1 MEICSICGH
10 KNTDNSRFC
19 QECGNP
25 YPSKTTKKELNSKEA
40 TLEPTQAA
48 PNTRTKMKKK
58 NKLIVSIIIT
68 LAVIFIGAHLF
79 IQQSID
85 PYKQLSNADRAFA
98 MKDSDAFLS
107 YFSTQEDVLADHES
121 FYKFMKEEDWTNSIS
136 PSIKE
141 MIRSVEQ
148 GTYLS
153 PIQDR
158 EGNNLISVIDEKY
171 LLFYKK
177 IKVQLEPI
185 KVKATSS
192 VPNTEVT
199 LSNDA
204 TITLAEGSDTV
215 LGNFTPGIHTFNVLV
230 TDDSSEQTYERQN
243 TIIGDGSNEHE
254 LFFDFSDQT
263 INITSDY
270 DDAIIW
276 LNGKSTKKTADQ
288 LNLYNV
294 PRDGTVKLQAVAN
307 VDGGEKKSETVAV
320 EDTQIHLAFADV
332 QEKIQAEE
340 VAKEKKQAM
349 EDFTYE
355 YEDYARQLFY
365 DFRSDYAYA
374 LMYGDFSYVS
384 DYFADGTKLKDDY
397 REFVIDHNDF
407 DFSYQYDFISNDISS
422 IEAINENT
430 FNLYSY
436 EVFDFFTSTDDNWH
450 YERQKKYT
458 LKLISGQLKITGLD
472 DSAKVKKTK
481 ITD

>member
-1 MEICSICGH
+1 MENCSICGK

-25 YPSKTTKKELNSKEA
+25 YPSKTTEIEPKSKEV
-40 TLEPTQAA
+40 TLQSSQAA
-48 PNTRTKMKKK
+48 LKTRTKMKKK
-58 NKLIVSIIIT
+58 NKMILGIIVTLVII
-68 LAVIFIGAHLF
+68 LIGAHLF

-98 MKDSDAFLS
+98 MKDSEALLS
-107 YFSTQEDVLADHES
+107 YFSTHDKVLTDHES
-121 FYKFMKEEDWTNSIS
+121 FYNFMKEEDWTELIS
-136 PSIKE
+136 PAIKE

-158 EGNNLISVIDEKY
+158 EGNNLISVVDEKY

-185 KVKATSS
+185 KVIASSS
-192 VPNTEVT
+192 VPNAEVT
-199 LSNDA
+199 LPNDA

-215 LGNFTPGIHTFNVLV
+215 LGSFTPGIHTFKVLV
-230 TDDSSEQTYERQN
+230 TDDSSEQTYERED
-243 TIIGDGSNEHE
+243 TIIGDGRNAYE

-276 LNGKSTKKTADQ
+276 LNGKSTRKTAEQ
-288 LNLYNV
+288 LKLYNV
-294 PRDGTVKLQAVAN
+294 PTDGTVKLQAITN

-320 EDTQIHLAFADV
+320 EDTQIHLTFADV
-332 QEKIQAEE
+332 QAKIKAEE

-365 DFRSDYAYA
+365 DFRNDYTSA

-384 DYFADGTKLKDDY
+384 DYFADGTQLKDDY
-397 REFVIDHNDF
+397 RKFVLGHNDF
-407 DFSYQYDFISNDISS
+407 DFNYHYDFISNDIST
-422 IEAINENT
+422 IETVNENT

-436 EVFDFFTSTDDNWH
+436 EVFDFYTSTDDNWH

-458 LKLISGQLKITGLD
+458 LKLINGQLKITGLD
-472 DSAKVKKTK
+472 DSSKVKKTK
-481 ITD
+481 INN